1 MYFKFSHI
9 KRSLDVGSFRHGA
22 VFILSKSA
30 VCFPHAHASLAPYG
44 CRSSRN
50 YLCTSMFQAQRRNG
64 RIIPFLR
71 KKKKKQETF
80 FSAYFNLHLNGQNR
94 VTLSILAAERPRK
107 WLSGLCQSLQC
118 RRARGKSLGCWGL
131 VSSSAYHVTEC
142 QKTNRQQELSLLSQ
156 SSHSSTRNKNKHTN
170 GHNTWEEVR
179 CAFPIEMKIKA
190 A

>member
-71 KKKKKQETF
+71 KKKKKTRNIFLSIFQLTSQWAESSHTVNLSSRETKK
-80 FSAYFNLHLNGQNR
+80 
-94 VTLSILAAERPRK
+94 VTLWPLPVSAVQTSKGEKLGMLRA
-107 WLSGLCQSLQC
+107 SQFQC
-118 RRARGKSLGCWGL
+118 LPCNRMP
-131 VSSSAYHVTEC
+131 E
-142 QKTNRQQELSLLSQ
+142 NRQTAGTIPALTKL
-156 SSHSSTRNKNKHTN
+156 T
-170 GHNTWEEVR
+170 
-179 CAFPIEMKIKA
+179 F
-190 A
+190 